1 MVLGVAGSNPVSH
14 PTFLGTR
21 SLAGTLLLRHVPR
34 WLVGA
39 GPNGWDNRANARL
52 RRIATH
58 EGGCPRCSRRLSVSD
73 DFETRM
79 QAAAA
84 GDRAAYDQLFEHN
97 LPALIAYLRAKV
109 GGELAERE
117 SVRDLA
123 QSVCREVL
131 RDLDKLEF
139 RAEEQFRAY
148 LFLQAARKVVDRYRY
163 HKQEMRDPARLEQL
177 PAESDEVELM
187 GMYAGLTPSR
197 AAGAKEELTRVE
209 QALQLL
215 PEAQRDA
222 VLLSRIA
229 GLGYQE
235 IARQKGISEAAVR
248 GLVARGLA
256 RLAGLL
262 GQPPA

>member
-1 MVLGVAGSNPVSH
+1 MHSPRYPRQPLRPQ
-14 PTFLGTR
+14 PTFPLG
-21 SLAGTLLLRHVPR
+21 
-34 WLVGA
+34 
-39 GPNGWDNRANARL
+39 N
-52 RRIATH
+52 
-58 EGGCPRCSRRLSVSD
+58 
-73 DFETRM
+73 DFETKI

-84 GDRAAYDQLFEHN
+84 GDRSAYDELFANN
-97 LPALIAYLRAKV
+97 LPALIAFLRAKV
-109 GGELAERE
+109 GGELANRE

-131 RDLDKLEF
+131 RDIGQLEF
-139 RAEEQFRAY
+139 AAEEQFRAY
-148 LFLQAARKVVDRYRY
+148 LFLQASRKVVDRYRY
-163 HKQEMRDPARLEQL
+163 HKQEMRDPARVEQL
-177 PAESDEVELM
+177 PTETRDVADM
-187 GMYAGLTPSR
+187 GLLGGLTPSR
-197 AAGAKEELTRVE
+197 VAGAKEELSRVE

-215 PEAQRDA
+215 PDAQRDA

-262 GQPPA
+262 GQPGAEAPASPPPPSPDGA

>member
-1 MVLGVAGSNPVSH
+1 M
-14 PTFLGTR
+14 T
-21 SLAGTLLLRHVPR
+21 
-34 WLVGA
+34 
-39 GPNGWDNRANARL
+39 
-52 RRIATH
+52 
-58 EGGCPRCSRRLSVSD
+58 E
-73 DFETRM
+73 DFETTM

-84 GDRAAYDQLFEHN
+84 GDRGAYDRLFEQN
-97 LPALIAYLRAKV
+97 LPALVAFLRAKV

-131 RDLDKLEF
+131 RDLDGLAF

-163 HKQEMRDPARLEQL
+163 HKQEMRDPARVEPL
-177 PAESDEVELM
+177 PSEADEAEVL
-187 GMYAGLTPSR
+187 GAYASLTPSR
-197 AAGAKEELTRVE
+197 AAGAKEELSRVE

-235 IARQKGISEAAVR
+235 IAAQKGISEAAVR

-262 GQPPA
+262 GNDGSGTK

>member
-1 MVLGVAGSNPVSH
+1 M
-14 PTFLGTR
+14 T
-21 SLAGTLLLRHVPR
+21 
-34 WLVGA
+34 
-39 GPNGWDNRANARL
+39 
-52 RRIATH
+52 
-58 EGGCPRCSRRLSVSD
+58 D
-73 DFETRM
+73 DFETKV

-84 GDRAAYDQLFEHN
+84 GDRRAYDQLFEQN
-97 LPALIAYLRAKV
+97 LPALIAFLRAKV

-131 RDLDKLEF
+131 RDIDRLDF

-163 HKQEMRDPARLEQL
+163 HKQEMRDPARLAPL
-177 PAESDEVELM
+177 PGETEEADVLGGFAS
-187 GMYAGLTPSR
+187 LTPSR
-197 AAGAKEELTRVE
+197 ALGAKEELSRVE

-235 IARQKGISEAAVR
+235 IARQKGITEAAVR

-262 GQPPA
+262 GTQGADTTPPAP

>member
-1 MVLGVAGSNPVSH
+1 M
-14 PTFLGTR
+14 T
-21 SLAGTLLLRHVPR
+21 
-34 WLVGA
+34 
-39 GPNGWDNRANARL
+39 
-52 RRIATH
+52 
-58 EGGCPRCSRRLSVSD
+58 SVTE
-73 DFETRM
+73 DFDTTV
-79 QAAAA
+79 QAAQA
-84 GDRAAYDQLFEHN
+84 GDRAAYDQLFERN
-97 LPALIAYLRAKV
+97 LPALVAYLRAKV

-131 RDLDKLEF
+131 RDLDQLQF

-163 HKQEMRDPARLEQL
+163 HKQEMRDPARAEPL
-177 PAESDEVELM
+177 PTESQEAAVF
-187 GMYAGLTPSR
+187 GSYASLTPSR
-197 AAGAKEELTRVE
+197 AIGAKEDLTRVE

-215 PEAQRDA
+215 PEQQRDA

-229 GLGYQE
+229 GLSYQE
-235 IARQKGISEAAVR
+235 ISRQKGISEAAVR

-262 GQPPA
+262 GQGGSASADSRPPG